1 MGTYWTLTP
10 YGDALM
16 VQRRAIHREPL
27 DEDVQ
32 LGEVEVECAGAS

>member
-1 MGTYWTLTP
+1 MGTYRTLTP

-16 VQRRAIHREPL
+16 VQLQAIYLKPL

-32 LGEVEVECAGAS
+32 LGEVEVRGL